1 MAWDVDGVE
10 GAFTYLAGYSEGIG
24 TVRTLDYTSDL
35 LDGGHE
41 RCELGR
47 VKVY

>member
-1 MAWDVDGVE
+1 ME
-10 GAFTYLAGYSEGIG
+10 GAFTYLAGYSEGVG
-24 TVRTLDYTSDL
+24 TVRTLYYTSDFL
-35 LDGGHE
+35 NGGHE